1 MDNKSKVISMI
12 GMANRARKIVSGEDS
27 VRQFIRGN
35 KVKLIII
42 AEDASDN
49 TKKRFSNC
57 ASYYGIPYYVYLS
70 KDELSISLGGKIRS
84 VIGIAD
90 CNFSFYL
97 ERLICETL

>member
-1 MDNKSKVISMI
+1 MDNKSKIISMI
-12 GMANRARKIVSGEDS
+12 GMANKAQKVISGEDS
-27 VRQFIRGN
+27 LRKAIREK

-57 ASYYGIPYYVYLS
+57 ANYYGVPYYVYLS
-70 KDELSISLGGKIRS
+70 KDEFSISLGERIRS

-90 CNFSFYL
+90 NNFSIYL
-97 ERLICETL
+97 EKLICEAI

>member
-1 MDNKSKVISMI
+1 MI
-12 GMANRARKIVSGEDS
+12 GMANKAQKIVSGEDS
-27 VRQFIRGN
+27 VRQSIREK

-57 ASYYGIPYYVYLS
+57 ANYYKVPYYIYLS
-70 KDELSISLGGKIRS
+70 KDELSISLGGRIRS

-90 CNFSFYL
+90 NNFSIYL
-97 ERLICETL
+97 EKLICKVL